1 MSELIEKLKLQKKPL
16 LLLLAS
22 IICGICI
29 YYIINSFQ
37 WEQIWQVLKQ
47 ANLFIFFVGSITTLI
62 LYWLTRCLRWYVILR
77 NENKSVSFFRLY
89 LYTAIAVG
97 FSTITPFQAGEA
109 LKVELL
115 KKHDAA
121 RVSGYTGF
129 AIEKILDILFI
140 LLFALIG
147 LNAEFN
153 AKFKIYIYIVVAGL
167 IFFSIFF
174 FALVFL
180 LPYKKLD
187 KLRQA
192 LKERVKIG
200 VLVQASLLTFISW
213 ILTAVGWHLVL
224 QSIGIYLDLHQ
235 IALLLSLTTLVG
247 IISFVPGGV
256 GVSEI
261 SISQILIKL
270 GYETSLAQ
278 AGALAIRGYA
288 LVIIALAIIH
298 LIVLQLINK
307 RISKNKD

>member
-1 MSELIEKLKLQKKPL
+1 MSELIKKLKSQKKLL
-16 LLLLAS
+16 LLLLAF
-22 IICGICI
+22 IICGICV

-62 LYWLTRCLRWYVILR
+62 LYWLARCLRWYVLLR
-77 NENKSVSFFRLY
+77 DENKSVSFFRLY
-89 LYTAIAVG
+89 LYTAISVG

-115 KKHDAA
+115 KKHDAT

-153 AKFKIYIYIVVAGL
+153 DKFKVYIYIVVGGL
-167 IFFSIFF
+167 FFFSIVFF
-174 FALVFL
+174 TLVFL
-180 LPYKKLD
+180 LPHKQLD

-192 LKERVKIG
+192 LKERVKVG

-213 ILTAVGWHLVL
+213 ILTAFGWYLAL
-224 QSIGIYLDLHQ
+224 QSIGIYLDYHQ
-235 IALLLSLTTLVG
+235 MALLLSLTTLAG
-247 IISFVPGGV
+247 IISFVPGAV

-261 SISQILIKL
+261 SISQILIKI
-270 GYETSLAQ
+270 GYEPSMAQ

-288 LVIIALAIIH
+288 LVIIGLAIIH
-298 LIVLQLINK
+298 LLVLQLINK
-307 RISKNKD
+307 RISNNKD